1 MVKSDA
7 SNVDQ
12 YLNELPD
19 DRKKILVRVREVIL
33 KNLNPGFKETMNW
46 GMISYE
52 IPLETFPDTYNKQ
65 PLLFAALA
73 SQKQY
78 VSLYLMTVY
87 QDSKLN
93 EILLKGFKKIGK
105 KPNMGKS
112 CIRFKKI
119 EDIPLEVIGKLIS
132 KTTVENYINKYEDA
146 RSRGTNKRPKRK

>member
-7 SNVDQ
+7 STVDQ
-12 YLNELPD
+12 YLNDLPD
-19 DRKKILVRVREVIL
+19 DRQKILKKVRETIL

-52 IPLETFPDTYNKQ
+52 IPLETYPETYNKQ

-93 EILLKGFKKIGK
+93 ESLLNGFIKIGR

-112 CIRFKKI
+112 CIRFKRI
-119 EDIPLEVIGKLIS
+119 DDIPLEVIGHIIS
-132 KTTVENYINKYEDA
+132 KTTAEDFIEKYEEV
-146 RSRGTNKRPKRK
+146 RSKQGKRKK